1 MTRSS
6 KTIVLLPG
14 DGIGP
19 EVISA
24 AVAVLSD
31 CAAEFGHRWDF
42 VELPFGGIAIDRCG
56 SPFPAETLAAC
67 QSADA
72 ILLGAVGGPRWDSLP
87 LDRRPEAG
95 LLALRRELGLWAN
108 LRPVSLR
115 EPLRD
120 VSPLRPDRAPRIN
133 FEIVRELA
141 GGIYFGEHALERT
154 NGFEVARDVETYST
168 PEIERIARFAF
179 DRATRRSGRLVS
191 VDKANILAASA
202 LWRQTV
208 SRLASDYPG
217 VSLSHLYVDNA
228 AMQLVLDPAQFDV
241 LLTTN
246 MFGDILS
253 DEAAALVGSIGLMPS
268 MSCGEGTPLFEP
280 IHGSAPSLAGRDLAN
295 PIGAILCATLLL
307 REAFGLPEEAAWIE
321 AALDAVLD
329 AGYRTPDLAGTASPV
344 GDASFVDTAS
354 SVGATFSDGRDTSR
368 GGAFCVGNAFTV
380 GCSTFV
386 AQLRTR
392 LREPLPQLE
401 RYGWGV

>member
-1 MTRSS
+1 
-6 KTIVLLPG
+6 
-14 DGIGP
+14 
-19 EVISA
+19 
-24 AVAVLSD
+24 
-31 CAAEFGHRWDF
+31 
-42 VELPFGGIAIDRCG
+42 
-56 SPFPAETLAAC
+56 
-67 QSADA
+67 
-72 ILLGAVGGPRWDSLP
+72 
-87 LDRRPEAG
+87 
-95 LLALRRELGLWAN
+95 
-108 LRPVSLR
+108 
-115 EPLRD
+115 
-120 VSPLRPDRAPRIN
+120 
-133 FEIVRELA
+133 
-141 GGIYFGEHALERT
+141 
-154 NGFEVARDVETYST
+154 
-168 PEIERIARFAF
+168 
-179 DRATRRSGRLVS
+179 RSGRLVS

-228 AMQLVLDPAQFDV
+228 AMQLILDPAQFDV

-295 PIGAILCATLLL
+295 PIGAILCASLLL